1 VEIRRLRAHEAAR
14 LREIRLRALRDSPE
28 AFADTYDSADAELPR
43 YWQRFAD
50 ASEEAQ
56 RSVNVVAVDGD
67 DHWVGMG
74 AAYLYEDQPETAG
87 FAAMWVDPDAR
98 GRGVGRGLLD
108 ALAGWARSR
117 GATKAVIW
125 HTEGN
130 AVAENLYRDWGFD
143 PTGIRRP
150 RKSDPA
156 SHWVEMSRTL

>member
-1 VEIRRLRAHEAAR
+1 MEIRRLRAHEADR
-14 LREIRLRALRDSPE
+14 LRDLRLRALRDSPE
-28 AFADTYDSADAELPR
+28 AFADTYDSADAELPS

-56 RSVNVVAVDGD
+56 RSVNVVAEDSG
-67 DHWVGMG
+67 HWVGMG
-74 AAYLYEDQPETAG
+74 AAYLYEDRPHTVG

-108 ALAGWARSR
+108 ALAEWARSR

-130 AVAENLYRDWGFD
+130 ATAENLYRDWGFE
-143 PTGIRRP
+143 PTGTRHP
-150 RKSDPA
+150 RKSDPT
-156 SHWVEMSRTL
+156 SHWVEMTRTL